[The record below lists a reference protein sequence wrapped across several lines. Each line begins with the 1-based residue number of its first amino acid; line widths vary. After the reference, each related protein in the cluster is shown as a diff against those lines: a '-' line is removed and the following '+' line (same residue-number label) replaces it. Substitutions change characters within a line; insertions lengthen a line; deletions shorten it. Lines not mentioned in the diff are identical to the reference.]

1 MAWNEPGSGKKKDP
15 WRDSG
20 GGGGDRGGPD
30 FDAAM
35 RRVKNW
41 FGQLGGGAG
50 GFGMAALGLL
60 LAWLLFDSWVQI
72 NANQS
77 GVVLRFGEFNRLLP
91 PGFNIK
97 WPGPVETV
105 MKVEAKNIRS
115 TSDQVRML
123 SNDENIVVVD
133 FNVQY
138 EVNDPR
144 KFLFGVKDPDS
155 SLSAAAESAVRTV
168 VGASTMDM
176 ILSGQRAELMINA
189 KRLLQETMDQY
200 GTGLSIT
207 ELNFQN
213 IRPPQEVR
221 EAFDDANRA
230 LQDKQRAEE
239 LAKAYAS
246 QILPEARGDAS
257 KTRVEAE
264 GYKAARVARAKGEAD
279 RFSLIE
285 QQFRAA
291 PDVTRKRLYL
301 ETMQQVVADTPKI
314 IDGSNGK
321 NVLYVP
327 VPGEG
332 TTAPAPAS
340 APAVAGVVGEATVAE
355 TKESR

>member
-1 MAWNEPGSGKKKDP
+1 MAWNEPGSGKQKDP

-20 GGGGDRGGPD
+20 GGGGNGGGSGGPD
-30 FDAAM
+30 MDDIM
-35 RRVKNW
+35 RRVKGW
-41 FGQLGGGAG
+41 FGQLGGGSG
-50 GFGMAALGLL
+50 GVGIAVIGLV
-60 LAWLLFDSWVQI
+60 LAWLLFDSWVQV

-91 PGFNIK
+91 PGFNMK
-97 WPGPVETV
+97 WPGPVENV
-105 MKVEAKNIRS
+105 IKVEAKNIRS

-144 KFLFGVKDPDS
+144 KFLFGVQDPDG
-155 SLSAAAESAVRTV
+155 SLAAVAESAVRTV

-264 GYKAARVARAKGEAD
+264 GYKAERVARAKGESD
-279 RFSLIE
+279 RFNLIE

-291 PDVTRKRLYL
+291 PEVTRKRLYL

-327 VPGEG
+327 VPGETRSG
-332 TTAPAPAS
+332 GAPPI
-340 APAVAGVVGEATVAE
+340 AGVVGEATVAP
-355 TKESR
+355 TKEAR